1 MKLKKDDYVI
11 TPKRNINLDYILTIK
26 ISIFIINN
34 LRVNSKFRGL
44 LSLFIK
50 YFTHRNL
57 F

>member
-50 YFTHRNL
+50 YL
-57 F
+57 EVVPLV